1 MWTLYLIYGN
11 VPKNV
16 RKTETV
22 KLQLNEN
29 KILQCT
35 LPIWRIKINK
45 RVFSIKQ
52 TRQSNK
58 YALKKINRSFK
69 NF

>member
-1 MWTLYLIYGN
+1 MWTLCLIYGN